1 MSKEEM
7 LKFVSTL
14 AKNKKLSE
22 DWKVKLVDEIAWKID
37 LQQPSPVKKMFDP
50 KELPFQP
57 DLAKKKSTSSLFKG
71 SETEKKETNSKSP
84 EQKSSNNLKVKKTA
98 AQKQSIA
105 SKKSIS
111 K

>member
-1 MSKEEM
+1 M

-14 AKNKKLSE
+14 AKAKKLSE
-22 DWKVKLVDEIAWKID
+22 DWKVKLVEEIAWKID

-57 DLAKKKSTSSLFKG
+57 DLAKKKSSSSLFKG
-71 SETEKKETNSKSP
+71 SEKEKKEINSKTS
-84 EQKSSNNLKVKKTA
+84 EQKPSNKLNVKKTA
-98 AQKQSIA
+98 SPKKSIT
-105 SKKSIS
+105 SKKSLS

>member
-7 LKFVSTL
+7 LKFVSSL

-22 DWKVKLVDEIAWKID
+22 DWKVKLVEDIAWKID

-57 DLAKKKSTSSLFKG
+57 DLAKKKSSSSQVKT
-71 SETEKKETNSKSP
+71 SETEKKQENFKTNEETSTN
-84 EQKSSNNLKVKKTA
+84 KKTPT
-98 AQKQSIA
+98 QKPLKT
-105 SKKSIS
+105 SKKTLS